1 MKSFASVERLSEEIA
16 AAEVKYRSI
25 LLNKMNLDCDVVR
38 NGREVLDILQKTQYD
53 LLLLDMQIPV
63 MDGLETINHIRKDE
77 DLKNLYVIALTANT
91 MQGDAEKYIK
101 AGCNN
106 YIPKPIDKEIFKTKI
121 DNIFNQDR

>member
-1 MKSFASVERLSEEIA
+1 
-16 AAEVKYRSI
+16 
-25 LLNKMNLDCDVVR
+25 MNHDCDVVR